1 MKAAR
6 KSLSAIAAVLLLLAA
21 LVAAALL
28 YRFDPAQYGFYPRCQ
43 FHAMTGLQCPGC
55 GGLRAVHAL
64 LHGHVVEAFRLNALF
79 VVALPVALAFVGWR
93 SLSRPREVSSPQKF
107 SMAWVW
113 VFVAVVT
120 AFAVVRNLPGVSFA
134 WATP

>member
-1 MKAAR
+1 MSAAR
-6 KSLSAIAAVLLLLAA
+6 KPLFASAAVLLVLAA
-21 LVAAALL
+21 LVGAALL

-64 LHGHVVEAFRLNALF
+64 LHGHVAEAWRLNALF
-79 VVALPVALAFVGWR
+79 VAALPALLAVVGWR
-93 SLSRPREVSSPQKF
+93 WLCRRCDSSARWKLPL
-107 SMAWVW
+107 AWVW
-113 VFVAVVT
+113 IFVAVVIG
-120 AFAVVRNLPGVSFA
+120 FGVVRNLPGASFA

>member
-1 MKAAR
+1 MNAAR
-6 KSLSAIAAVLLLLAA
+6 KPLFAIAVVLLVLAA
-21 LVAAALL
+21 LVGAALL

-64 LHGHVVEAFRLNALF
+64 LHGHVAEAVRLNALF
-79 VVALPVALAFVGWR
+79 VAALPVALAFAGWR
-93 SLSRPREVSSPQKF
+93 SLSRRRATSSPQKC

-113 VFVAVVT
+113 IFVAAVMT
-120 AFAVVRNLPGVSFA
+120 FAVVRNLPGVSFA